1 MRVNYK
7 YLYIFIVLF
16 LIEVYI
22 GAFIHDNIIRPFIGD
37 VLVVCLIYFFIGV
50 FTKKV
55 SPIYVFIFSC
65 LIEIGQYFNLVSLL
79 HMEDFKIAKI
89 IIGSTFDFCDIISYL
104 IGTILIFIYKAIEKR
119 NCRN

>member
-1 MRVNYK
+1 
-7 YLYIFIVLF
+7 
-16 LIEVYI
+16 
-22 GAFIHDNIIRPFIGD
+22 
-37 VLVVCLIYFFIGV
+37 
-50 FTKKV
+50 
-55 SPIYVFIFSC
+55 
-65 LIEIGQYFNLVSLL
+65 LVSLL

>member
-7 YLYIFIVLF
+7 YLYIFIALF

-22 GAFIHDNIIRPFIGD
+22 GVFIHDNIIRPFIGD

-50 FTKKV
+50 FTRKV
-55 SPIYVFIFSC
+55 LPIYVFIFAC
-65 LIEIGQYFNLVSLL
+65 LIEIGQYFNLVYLL

-89 IIGSTFDFCDIISYL
+89 VLGSTFDFCDIISYL
-104 IGTILIFIYKAIEKR
+104 IGTILIFIYKAIEK
-119 NCRN
+119 NKL

>member
-37 VLVVCLIYFFIGV
+37 VLVVCLIYFLLECL
-50 FTKKV
+50 
-55 SPIYVFIFSC
+55 PIRFH
-65 LIEIGQYFNLVSLL
+65 QYMF
-79 HMEDFKIAKI
+79 
-89 IIGSTFDFCDIISYL
+89 SYL
-104 IGTILIFIYKAIEKR
+104 LA
-119 NCRN
+119 

>member
-37 VLVVCLIYFFIGV
+37 VLVVCLIYF
-50 FTKKV
+50 
-55 SPIYVFIFSC
+55 
-65 LIEIGQYFNLVSLL
+65 L
-79 HMEDFKIAKI
+79 
-89 IIGSTFDFCDIISYL
+89 
-104 IGTILIFIYKAIEKR
+104 
-119 NCRN
+119 